1 VASPQGLA
9 SLQENA
15 GWCTRNRKWTMTIMT
30 PWVSRS
36 NVAGLSSRT
45 SAPGCGELAVRSFN
59 VKYIDAKVSN
69 LNQGA
74 NASLS

>member
-1 VASPQGLA
+1 MAISNSYV
-9 SLQENA
+9 SLPE
-15 GWCTRNRKWTMTIMT
+15 G
-30 PWVSRS
+30 RS

-59 VKYIDAKVSN
+59 VKYIDAKVSK